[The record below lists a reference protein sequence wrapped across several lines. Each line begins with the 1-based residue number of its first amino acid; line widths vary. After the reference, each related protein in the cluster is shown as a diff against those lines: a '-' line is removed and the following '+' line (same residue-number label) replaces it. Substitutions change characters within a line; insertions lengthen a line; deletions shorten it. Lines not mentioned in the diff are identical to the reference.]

1 MCRSFVRSLIPH
13 STDTVGSTV
22 SAKCQGDSGGR
33 HTCPPGVQAVASA
46 LGSPGVQEPRGA
58 TPREADI
65 PAWLPGPRSPDGEG
79 AESQAGSGQRGGSP
93 GLSRQHAGAAG
104 PRAGLGECRWAG
116 LGDGK
121 RTQAD
126 PRGAL
131 ELVER
136 SQRVLVGRGGQW
148 SMRKGLKQR
157 RLPAWVVTG
166 PGRGGRSERSH
177 SLSVNSTGQ
186 PLSLGPPGT
195 EAPLLG
201 RWWWF
206 PGAVPTGALPASP
219 PSGGTQSTVMRPCLS
234 TPPGHRSF

>member
-1 MCRSFVRSLIPH
+1 MRTRCSRVLRNQDPHGGPGDATSKVLGLFKPLSVQKKTKYNVEVPLASPRGASAPSSPTGVLRAPGDSYFAPPCSLPPRSCSKIKKSFKKTTNVPFVRSLIPH

-33 HTCPPGVQAVASA
+33 HTCPPGVQAVTSA

-104 PRAGLGECRWAG
+104 LRAGLGERRWAG

-121 RTQAD
+121 RDAGR
-126 PRGAL
+126 PSWSSWSGA
-131 ELVER
+131 
-136 SQRVLVGRGGQW
+136 SGSW
-148 SMRKGLKQR
+148 W
-157 RLPAWVVTG
+157 A
-166 PGRGGRSERSH
+166 
-177 SLSVNSTGQ
+177 
-186 PLSLGPPGT
+186 
-195 EAPLLG
+195 EAAS
-201 RWWWF
+201 
-206 PGAVPTGALPASP
+206 GA
-219 PSGGTQSTVMRPCLS
+219 
-234 TPPGHRSF
+234 